1 LCANCY
7 RPLRMSANLLFSG
20 ESRNLNELRKRS
32 ESANLHVSAYI
43 LFLLMMKSVTPIRY
57 QCCLY
62 NVCLSCAALYCA
74 GAFLEWS
81 SIEKGI
87 CMKLSSCFRLSFFCF
102 NGEAKYTMM
111 CLLMTLMIVVTTSL
125 GCAATQNATPN
136 INSRIIGGSD
146 APLGRYPFMASFQ
159 TAYSVPNNHHCGG
172 TLISPI
178 LVLTAAHCITGAIV
192 VGSEIFINRVSQSDA
207 SQGLTRRIHA
217 LHIYPDWESG
227 FDIAIV
233 ELDSPVT
240 EVQPISLVSSEDDTY
255 QKPGYWVRTIGWGFL
270 HTHFPTKPDLLQQ
283 VELPVV
289 LEKRCSE
296 LYPGQRVESNL
307 CAGTPGL
314 STCNYD
320 SGGPLF
326 VQDPATQRFLQIG
339 VTSGGDGSRCEEKE
353 ATRFVKLSAP
363 EAVRFISSVRNLTS
377 VGDSSDELEH

>member
-1 LCANCY
+1 
-7 RPLRMSANLLFSG
+7 
-20 ESRNLNELRKRS
+20 
-32 ESANLHVSAYI
+32 
-43 LFLLMMKSVTPIRY
+43 MKV
-57 QCCLY
+57 
-62 NVCLSCAALYCA
+62 LSCC
-74 GAFLEWS
+74 
-81 SIEKGI
+81 
-87 CMKLSSCFRLSFFCF
+87 RLSFFGF
-102 NGEAKYTMM
+102 GGKNKYPVLR
-111 CLLMTLMIVVTTSL
+111 LLAMLISFVVTPYGHAVTTNVV
-125 GCAATQNATPN
+125 AD

-146 APLGRYPFMASFQ
+146 APPGRYPFMASFQ
-159 TAYSVPNNHHCGG
+159 TAYTVPNNHHCGG

-192 VGSEIFINRVSQSDA
+192 VGSEIFINRVSQADA

-255 QKPGYWVRTIGWGFL
+255 QKPGYWVRAIGWGFL